1 MTQAAGLL
9 VGGCRSCHSR
19 FLPRPGR
26 CPRCGSEEVGPHRI
40 PARGVVLSATELSV
54 PPAGFDAPHRLALLE
69 AAEGVRILA
78 VVRGPLPEPGATV
91 GVVRDGE
98 QYVVVDAEAAPLPK
112 ETGAQR

>member
-1 MTQAAGLL
+1 MSPPAGLL
-9 VGGCRSCHSR
+9 VSGCRSCHSR

-26 CPRCGSEEVGPHRI
+26 CPRCGSEEVGPQRI
-40 PARGVVLSATELSV
+40 PARGTVLSATELSV
-54 PPAGFDAPHRLALLE
+54 PPAGFESPHRLALLE

-98 QYVVVDAEAAPLPK
+98 QYVVVDAEPARAAPDP
-112 ETGAQR
+112 GVHR